1 MYEKILKLKDKNKLL
16 FYLLFIPFCVIFIYE
31 IYNKFIVAGAKKDIK
46 DAENKDDKLKKKQ
59 QDLEKKAQ
67 EHKDKADEIG
77 KKAQQKNTDKDWHL
91 K

>member
-1 MYEKILKLKDKNKLL
+1 MYEKILKLKEKNKIL
-16 FYLLFIPFCVIFIYE
+16 FYLLCIPLCVIFIYE
-31 IYNKFIVAGAKKDIK
+31 IYNKLIVAGAKKDIK
-46 DAENKDDKLKKKQ
+46 DAEKKDDKLKKKQ
-59 QDLEKKAQ
+59 EEAKRQAK